1 MESSSASLSAP
12 FFKTCDRWKEFTFM
26 EIELLLLF
34 HFWPF
39 AHIGT
44 INFIISL
51 NWHKHGASRFLKDP
65 LTTTGRFKVNL
76 STARCRL
83 VPVTRLDVF
92 HLYLPSYTL
101 QYWEDDPLNQQLFHI
116 SADTKQPK
124 TRKNN
129 FFFLNLSSRFSWVT
143 SPFHA
148 KIICFPFNLSRF
160 KCGNSWRNKRVKC
173 NNRRWLL
180 TCEGRCK
187 KLTTSGNP
195 APY

>member
-1 MESSSASLSAP
+1 MEHRVFERSSHNYR
-12 FFKTCDRWKEFTFM
+12 KVQG
-26 EIELLLLF
+26 EL
-34 HFWPF
+34 
-39 AHIGT
+39 
-44 INFIISL
+44 
-51 NWHKHGASRFLKDP
+51 
-65 LTTTGRFKVNL
+65 VN
-76 STARCRL
+76 STQCRL
-83 VPVTRLDVF
+83 VPACTRHAAGCLS
-92 HLYLPSYTL
+92 LIPT
-101 QYWEDDPLNQQLFHI
+101 QLHSLI
-116 SADTKQPK
+116 LRRRPTKPTTIPHFSRHQTTK
-124 TRKNN
+124 DKEEQF

-180 TCEGRCK
+180 TCEQCEGRCK